1 MQGRG
6 QPAKRDGK
14 NGWDLQHDRAVCE
27 VANEGEEH
35 MDCLDWSNHS
45 GDYYDLGSDNS
56 DSEFYNTTDEEDG
69 VSFRV

>member
-1 MQGRG
+1 M
-6 QPAKRDGK
+6 
-14 NGWDLQHDRAVCE
+14 DL
-27 VANEGEEH
+27 
-35 MDCLDWSNHS
+35 LDWSNHS